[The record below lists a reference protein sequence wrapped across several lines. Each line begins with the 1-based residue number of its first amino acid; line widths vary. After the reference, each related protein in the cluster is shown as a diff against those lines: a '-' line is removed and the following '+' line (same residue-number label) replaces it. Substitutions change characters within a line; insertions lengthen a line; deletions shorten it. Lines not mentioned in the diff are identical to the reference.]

1 MISNQKEFDEFLL
14 ESFKDGIR
22 VRELRLTED
31 EANYLK
37 WKIPKA
43 TFKKIRDCEYASTKK
58 WYEVNTRP
66 SEK

>member
-1 MISNQKEFDEFLL
+1 MILNQKEFDEFLF
-14 ESFKDGIR
+14 ESFKDGRSI
-22 VRELRLTED
+22 RELRLTED

-43 TFKKIRDCEYASTKK
+43 KFKKLRECEKASTKN

-66 SEK
+66 

>member
-14 ESFKDGIR
+14 ESFKDGVRI
-22 VRELRLTED
+22 RELRLTDD

-43 TFKKIRDCEYASTKK
+43 EFKKLRDCEKTTSKN

-66 SEK
+66 TE